1 MFFIQ
6 QIFQSKN
13 LSHFISLFFFLLFA
27 FAILK
32 YLNSVVEGF
41 SSEKAKKEEEEKAK
55 KEEEEKAKKE
65 EEKAKNEEEVVKES
79 FVKPIS
85 YSFTKSIFNP
95 EKL

>member
-41 SSEKAKKEEEEKAK
+41 SSEKAKKEEEKAKKEAK
-55 KEEEEKAKKE
+55 KEEEEEAKK
-65 EEKAKNEEEVVKES
+65 EEEVVKES

-85 YSFTKSIFNP
+85 HSFTKSTLTP
-95 EKL
+95 VKL

>member
-55 KEEEEKAKKE
+55 KEAKKE
-65 EEKAKNEEEVVKES
+65 EEEEAKKEEEVVKES

-85 YSFTKSIFNP
+85 HSFTKSTLTP
-95 EKL
+95 VKL

>member
-41 SSEKAKKEEEEKAK
+41 SSEKAKKEEEA
-55 KEEEEKAKKE
+55 KE
-65 EEKAKNEEEVVKES
+65 EEKKEAKKEEVVKES

-85 YSFTKSIFNP
+85 HSFTKSTLTP
-95 EKL
+95 VKL

>member
-55 KEEEEKAKKE
+55 KEEEKAKKE
-65 EEKAKNEEEVVKES
+65 EE
-79 FVKPIS
+79 
-85 YSFTKSIFNP
+85 
-95 EKL
+95 